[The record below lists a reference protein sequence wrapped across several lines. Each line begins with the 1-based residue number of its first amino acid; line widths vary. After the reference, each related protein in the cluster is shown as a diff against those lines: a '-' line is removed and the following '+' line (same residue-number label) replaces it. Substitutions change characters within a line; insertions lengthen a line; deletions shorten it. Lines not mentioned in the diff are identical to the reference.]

1 MLEGLLTSHTVPSR
15 ESKRVQ
21 MEQFLEI
28 VFASTATLSLQQ
40 EARPIKLGAGHGRH
54 VCEGWFTR
62 GHAMIVIDAAID
74 QSRQKIFMLAQGY
87 MPCAIYSY
95 CKKSAQ
101 PGTQSMVY
109 AGQQFNDPSARVDI

>member
-40 EARPIKLGAGHGRH
+40 EARPIKLGELDMGDMF
-54 VCEGWFTR
+54 VR
-62 GHAMIVIDAAID
+62 GG
-74 QSRQKIFMLAQGY
+74 SQGG
-87 MPCAIYSY
+87 M
-95 CKKSAQ
+95 Q
-101 PGTQSMVY
+101 
-109 AGQQFNDPSARVDI
+109 